1 MITGILNN
9 EGGEIAYEELGSGTP
24 VICVPGMGD
33 LRAEYRF
40 LAPQLAAA
48 GLRAVS
54 MDVRGHGQSSVD
66 WNDYSVA
73 GVGRD
78 IIALIRCLD
87 AGPAFV
93 VGTSMAA
100 GAAVFAAAEAPEIV
114 RGLALLGPAVHG
126 EPTWHTN
133 LLYGAM
139 FARPW
144 GPALWLTYFNM
155 LYPTRKP
162 ADFTEYRAAL
172 KANLSQPGRLEALK
186 KMMLASKSASEQRL
200 PKVKAPALVLM
211 GSKDPDFK
219 PPEAEAQWVAGRL
232 NARYEM
238 IPSAGHYPQAEM
250 PEITGPKV
258 VAFLRSIHA
267 AHAVG

>member
-1 MITGILNN
+1 
-9 EGGEIAYEELGSGTP
+9 
-24 VICVPGMGD
+24 
-33 LRAEYRF
+33 
-40 LAPQLAAA
+40 
-48 GLRAVS
+48 
-54 MDVRGHGQSSVD
+54 
-66 WNDYSVA
+66 
-73 GVGRD
+73 
-78 IIALIRCLD
+78 
-87 AGPAFV
+87 
-93 VGTSMAA
+93 
-100 GAAVFAAAEAPEIV
+100 
-114 RGLALLGPAVHG
+114 
-126 EPTWHTN
+126 
-133 LLYGAM
+133 
-139 FARPW
+139 
-144 GPALWLTYFNM
+144 M